1 VGLFRIFS
9 SAFALFGLITV
20 AAFIWFMPW
29 VFTLHL
35 GILAYFPYAP
45 RSDERFLRITGPN
58 AGSYAKSWVDSTQIP
73 KACKMAL
80 VAAEDTKFF
89 IHYGIDFESIEKS
102 YEYNQRKNKPKRG
115 GSTITQQLV
124 KNAFLSRNRS
134 YIRKAREVAGAVL
147 LDATASK
154 DMQLTWYFNVVE
166 FGPKIYGIKDAAQF
180 YFKKSPKGLTPYEC
194 ASLVAILPSP
204 NRWNKSLKAGAP
216 SGFLASRISTIQAR
230 MRMIPTE
237 QEAKELLSAYKNEK
251 KRRTSKSNPKSDA
264 SPDNSLGQGLPTDP
278 TEPLAGAGDEPPSFP
293 RDEVQKLNPLEIQ
306 AEKAEALA
314 LPEGPADETYGDID
328 PQGAISD
335 GIAPRGSQDVEIPPP
350 SLP

>member
-1 VGLFRIFS
+1 
-9 SAFALFGLITV
+9 
-20 AAFIWFMPW
+20 
-29 VFTLHL
+29 
-35 GILAYFPYAP
+35 
-45 RSDERFLRITGPN
+45 
-58 AGSYAKSWVDSTQIP
+58 
-73 KACKMAL
+73 MAL

-89 IHYGIDFESIEKS
+89 IHHGIDFESIEKS
-102 YEYNQRKNKPKRG
+102 YEYNQLKNKPKRG

-166 FGPKIYGIKDAAQF
+166 FGPKIYGIKDAAQI
-180 YFKKSPKGLTPYEC
+180 YFKKSPKALSGYEC

-230 MRMIPTE
+230 MKMIPTE
-237 QEAKELLSAYKNEK
+237 QEAQELMSASKKNTAGRPSGGNVKSEPSLSGGAGK
-251 KRRTSKSNPKSDA
+251 A
-264 SPDNSLGQGLPTDP
+264 LPVDP
-278 TEPLAGAGDEPPSFP
+278 TSAGSGTLNEPSGLT
-293 RDEVQKLNPLEIQ
+293 RDDSPQLNPLEIQ
-306 AEKAEALA
+306 AEKAEALT
-314 LPEGPADETYGDID
+314 LPEAPSEENYGDID
-328 PQGAISD
+328 PRGGVSNEQ
-335 GIAPRGSQDVEIPPP
+335 APRGMEDIEIPPP